1 MEQSHSPCCCWL
13 RLLRPNSSL
22 WGGCYGSS
30 EFGLGRPHI
39 QLTKAGCLT
48 FGGAACGELPGWRPV
63 GFMRDVPFGC
73 YGCLGNLCARGVCL
87 GYRKPLLFFK
97 IEIRSR
103 ICFFFL
109 ADSGTFPMW
118 LLSAVRR
125 VEALAGTGELL
136 PAVLKMNYED
146 ANSSFGST
154 VWQITDAG
162 HWRTRSRLFSAAVSL
177 GISKRERHAVWCFHV
192 TLQQVTLL
200 ECSSAAVPP
209 K

>member
-1 MEQSHSPCCCWL
+1 MEAV
-13 RLLRPNSSL
+13 SL
-22 WGGCYGSS
+22 DWGGLTSS
-30 EFGLGRPHI
+30 SPRQDAWHLEEQHVES
-39 QLTKAGCLT
+39 CL
-48 FGGAACGELPGWRPV
+48 V
-63 GFMRDVPFGC
+63 GDPWVSWGMCHLDATVVWAISVLEVFVWGTENHSC
-73 YGCLGNLCARGVCL
+73 
-87 GYRKPLLFFK
+87 FFK

-109 ADSGTFPMW
+109 ADSGTFPTW
-118 LLSAVRR
+118 LLSAVWR
-125 VEALAGTGELL
+125 VEALAGRGELL
-136 PAVLKMNYED
+136 PPVLKMNYED

-162 HWRTRSRLFSAAVSL
+162 YWRTRSRLFSAAVSL